1 MIKNIIFDFGGV
13 LLPINTEKT
22 AIEFAKMGLDNFE
35 ELYSINKQAKFFDDF
50 EKGLIPASAFRSE
63 IRKHYK
69 RPLSDE
75 EIDYAWNA
83 LLGELNPERFSFLSE
98 LGDKY
103 NIYLLSNTNII
114 HHAAFIKSLNQTF
127 GKDRFEKLFEKTY
140 YSFQMGTRKPDK
152 RIFTDVIKDSGVV
165 PAETVFIDDNLN
177 NALGAQKVGMNAI
190 HHDHAMEIEKELM
203 AMLSAF

>member
-22 AIEFAKMGLDNFE
+22 ALEFEKLGLGNFQS
-35 ELYSINKQAKFFDDF
+35 LYSLQKQARFFDDF

-83 LLGELNPERFSFLSE
+83 LLGELNPERFNFLAE
-98 LGDKY
+98 LGEKY
-103 NIYLLSNTNII
+103 NIYLLSNTNSI
-114 HHAAFIKSLNQTF
+114 HHAAFIKSLNQTY
-127 GKDRFEKLFEKTY
+127 GKDRFENLFQKTY
-140 YSFQMGTRKPDK
+140 YSFMLGSRKPEK
-152 RIFTDVIKDSGVV
+152 KIYAKVIQDSGVNPV
-165 PAETVFIDDNLN
+165 ETVFIDDNLN
-177 NALGAQKVGMNAI
+177 NALAAQKAGLNAI
-190 HHDHAMEIEKELM
+190 HHDAAMEIEKELM